1 MKKLILSLLMI
12 TMLTGCVS
20 APVKQEEGTTT
31 NEDVVTTVETTE
43 LGTKVS
49 VADSV
54 EPDVTI
60 LKTETPETDNNFY
73 DGQYDVLDEEL
84 SWTGENTRKKIFL
97 ENTDIKSLPDF
108 VIDSCIENLNN
119 DFTECE
125 SLFFVKTAT
134 YDMNNDGKEDYFVL
148 PFPDKY
154 PGNNIPPL
162 YLFVM
167 GNDNPTVIN
176 IPLKSDLFIT
186 VLNSQNYGYFDLQS
200 DCFGNVLSFDG
211 ESSYKGEHIL
221 VRGYSVDHEND
232 IICLRVSCPYRVCE
246 YDKYYLKICFFDGD
260 FKKVFIAT
268 SNDKEFCN
276 IVYSKDVSVVNGEYC
291 FYIEASDINA
301 VDLEK
306 MTMELK
312 YVEVE

>member
-1 MKKLILSLLMI
+1 MKKLILSLFMVA
-12 TMLTGCVS
+12 MLTGCVLV
-20 APVKQEEGTTT
+20 PVKHEEVATTA
-31 NEDVVTTVETTE
+31 ETTATE
-43 LGTKVS
+43 TKVS
-49 VADSV
+49 ITDAAETDITTSNM
-54 EPDVTI
+54 
-60 LKTETPETDNNFY
+60 ETPETDNKFY
-73 DGQYDVLDEEL
+73 NEQYDISDEEL
-84 SWTGENTRKKIFL
+84 SWTSENTREKIFL
-97 ENTDIKSLPDF
+97 ENTDIQSLPDF
-108 VIDSCIENLNN
+108 MIDSCIKNLNN

-148 PFPDKY
+148 PFPDNY

-176 IPLKSDLFIT
+176 IPLESDLFIT

-200 DCFGNVLSFDG
+200 DYFGNVLSFDG
-211 ESSYKGEHIL
+211 ASSYKGEYIL
-221 VRGYSVDHEND
+221 VRGYSVDQEND
-232 IICLRVSCPYRVCE
+232 IICLRVSCPYSVCE
-246 YDKYYLKICFFDGD
+246 YDKYYLKACFFDND

-268 SNDKEFCN
+268 SNDKELYN
-276 IVYSKDVSVVNGEYC
+276 IVYSKDVSVVNGEYY
-291 FYIEASDINA
+291 FYIKSPDVNA

-312 YVEVE
+312 YVEIV